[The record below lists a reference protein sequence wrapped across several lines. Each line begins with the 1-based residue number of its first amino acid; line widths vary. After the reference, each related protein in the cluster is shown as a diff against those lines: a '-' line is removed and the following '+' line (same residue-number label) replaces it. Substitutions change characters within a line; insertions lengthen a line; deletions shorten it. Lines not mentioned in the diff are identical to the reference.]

1 MSVEDPIDALIN
13 RTRSR
18 KGMIGWAAALCLGAG
33 LLGTAF
39 RELAPL
45 FFVSYHLLLVLWV
58 YLDAT
63 QRGSTKAWAFGILTL
78 IANIF
83 GLAVYLVARPEG
95 PTDCPSCGAPMKPEY
110 RVCPVCGAA
119 RRPRC
124 PKCGQMLDEAWSFCP
139 HCGERPAKAEPQPAQ
154 AAATGAPPQQGAE
167 AAASPVPEQPA
178 EVSAAEQT
186 PTEQSNPAQ

>member
-1 MSVEDPIDALIN
+1 MSVDDPIDALID

-45 FFVSYHLLLVLWV
+45 FFTCYWLLLALWV

-139 HCGERPAKAEPQPAQ
+139 HCGERPAKAEPQPT
-154 AAATGAPPQQGAE
+154 AAAAPP
-167 AAASPVPEQPA
+167 VPAQPA
-178 EVSAAEQT
+178 EPVAAAEQSI
-186 PTEQSNPAQ
+186 PEESGAAEQGRPAE